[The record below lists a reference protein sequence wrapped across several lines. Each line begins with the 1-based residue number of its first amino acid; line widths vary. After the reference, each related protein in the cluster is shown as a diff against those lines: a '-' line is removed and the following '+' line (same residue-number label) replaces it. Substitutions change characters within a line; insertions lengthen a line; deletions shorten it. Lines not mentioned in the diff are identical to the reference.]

1 MKESVVISVSSIS
14 GTRHF
19 QLGKWYRHCLKGFG
33 YFILAGIL
41 TTAGVIYYLVN
52 EVDFAKL
59 KQRELE
65 NRSMSLNEEVSSLK
79 ELRDSLQSDLL
90 EREEKMQTVSDRLG
104 DLEKVLGVEED
115 DGDAK
120 IESRLDTAAIT
131 SSVRVEMLNR
141 IPNGAPVKEGRI
153 SSGYG
158 KRVHPVTGD
167 VKFHRGQD
175 FAVNVGTAIYAPA
188 DGVVEVTRPSNQGSG
203 NYMRLQ
209 HSFGFTS
216 SYSHMS
222 KFEVQMGDFVQ
233 KGDLIGYSGNT
244 GLTSGPHLHYEIRF
258 VGRSLDPKPFVDW
271 GLNDFD
277 TIFTKIR
284 GVRWESLVSKVEQ
297 RVSAQLQL
305 SSQKGAQ
312 LVDNLK

>member
-1 MKESVVISVSSIS
+1 MKENLVISVSSIS

-33 YFILAGIL
+33 YLALVGVL
-41 TTAGVIYYLVN
+41 TAGSVIYYLVN

-65 NRSMSLNEEVSSLK
+65 NRSMSLNEEVSSLQ

-104 DLEKVLGVEED
+104 DLEKVLGVED
-115 DGDAK
+115 DANEK

-131 SSVRVEMLNR
+131 SSVRVVMLNQ
-141 IPNGAPVKEGRI
+141 IPNGKPVKEGRI

-158 KRVHPVTGD
+158 KRVHPVTGK

-203 NYMRLQ
+203 NYLRLQ

-222 KFEVQMGDFVQ
+222 KFKVHMGDFVQ

-305 SSQKGAQ
+305 SSQKAVQ
-312 LVDNLK
+312 LVDNSK